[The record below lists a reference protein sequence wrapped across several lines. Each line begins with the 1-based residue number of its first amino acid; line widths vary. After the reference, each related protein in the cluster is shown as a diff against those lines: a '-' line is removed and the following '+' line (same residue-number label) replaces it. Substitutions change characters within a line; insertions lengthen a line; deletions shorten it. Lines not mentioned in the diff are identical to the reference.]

1 MAAACGVGIKK
12 ILVMWVL
19 SSPIMKSLISEIAK
33 RETKRLRKEMRYD
46 REVLKEAFEKAI

>member
-1 MAAACGVGIKK
+1 
-12 ILVMWVL
+12 
-19 SSPIMKSLISEIAK
+19 MKSLISEIAK